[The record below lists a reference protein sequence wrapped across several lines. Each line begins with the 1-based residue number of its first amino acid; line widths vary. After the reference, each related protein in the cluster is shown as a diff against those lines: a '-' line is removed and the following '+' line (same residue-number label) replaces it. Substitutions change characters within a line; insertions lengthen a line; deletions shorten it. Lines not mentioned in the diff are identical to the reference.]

1 MNTFK
6 VSYSKKAEADLDR
19 IYNFIANEYHN
30 LNSAVRTLQKLTK
43 AINDLSFMADSY
55 HHFQEEPYLNEDVRY
70 FSEGK
75 YSIFYKIIDN
85 TAYVIRIVPGAID
98 LIKALSETE

>member
-1 MNTFK
+1 MNNFK
-6 VSYSKKAEADLDR
+6 VSYSKQAEADLDR

-30 LNSAVRTLQKLTK
+30 LNAAGKLLRRLTK
-43 AINDLSFMADSY
+43 VIDDLSFMADSY
-55 HHFQEEPYLNEDVRY
+55 HHFQEEPFLSEGVRY

-75 YSIFYKIIDN
+75 YSIFYKLLDD

-98 LIKALSETE
+98 LLKALNERK